1 MEFKNEAYEQSYLNG
16 YNAARTSVA
25 REVLIAFSDI
35 IEEYTY
41 ENEANEKAFIL
52 ADFDEFK
59 EKVIKK
65 MEVFGIVREN
75 YEE

>member
-1 MEFKNEAYEQSYLNG
+1 MEFKHEAYEQSYLNG
-16 YNAARTSVA
+16 YNAARASVA

-65 MEVFGIVREN
+65 MEAFGIVREN